1 MGLSKLKLPDNIC
14 DIDDR
19 INHNRKYAS
28 NSNNNIST
36 SHMAKTTQFG
46 VTLKFIV
53 TNSPCLN
60 SIPPIVRKCVDSL
73 SITGMIDTEGIFRR
87 SGNHSEIIALKERV
101 NRGEDVDL
109 KDVNVHVIAGLLK
122 SFLRDLSEPLLTFE
136 LYDEITS
143 FLGKLNFIIFFWRIL
158 FLIIFFFVLDWPK
171 EDRSRNVTQL
181 IRERLPEEN
190 YELFKYIVE
199 FLVRVS

>member
-14 DIDDR
+14 DLDDR
-19 INHNRKYAS
+19 LNHNRKYATS
-28 NSNNNIST
+28 SSNNNIST

-122 SFLRDLSEPLLTFE
+122 SFLRDLQEPLLTFE

-143 FLGKLNFIIFFWRIL
+143 FLGKYFINSLWNC
-158 FLIIFFFVLDWPK
+158 LI
-171 EDRSRNVTQL
+171 
-181 IRERLPEEN
+181 
-190 YELFKYIVE
+190 
-199 FLVRVS
+199 

>member
-1 MGLSKLKLPDNIC
+1 
-14 DIDDR
+14 
-19 INHNRKYAS
+19 
-28 NSNNNIST
+28 
-36 SHMAKTTQFG
+36 MAKTTQFG

-122 SFLRDLSEPLLTFE
+122 SFLRDLQEPLLTFE

-143 FLGKLNFIIFFWRIL
+143 FLGKYFINSLWNC
-158 FLIIFFFVLDWPK
+158 LI
-171 EDRSRNVTQL
+171 
-181 IRERLPEEN
+181 
-190 YELFKYIVE
+190 
-199 FLVRVS
+199 